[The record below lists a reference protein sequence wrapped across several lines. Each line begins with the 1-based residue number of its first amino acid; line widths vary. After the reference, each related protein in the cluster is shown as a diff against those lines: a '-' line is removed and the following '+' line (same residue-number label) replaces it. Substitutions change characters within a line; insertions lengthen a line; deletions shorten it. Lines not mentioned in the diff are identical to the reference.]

1 MQARGA
7 EVTPAMSA
15 GEYSGYR
22 RRLAASF
29 ALRVLGAGIII
40 YVWDDLEGFEKIIAI
55 AAAVFVVPGLG
66 TVKKL
71 FRPYDRYLRDTE
83 ILKDQ
88 RRREV

>member
-29 ALRVLGAGIII
+29 VLRVIGAGIII
-40 YVWDDLEGFEKIIAI
+40 FVWDDLEGFEKIIAI

-66 TVKKL
+66 TVKQL
-71 FRPYDRYLRDTE
+71 FRPYERYLRDTE
-83 ILKDQ
+83 ILKNQ

>member
-1 MQARGA
+1 MNA
-7 EVTPAMSA
+7 E
-15 GEYSGYR
+15 EYSSYR
-22 RRLAASF
+22 LRLAASF

-71 FRPYDRYLRDTE
+71 FRPYERYLRDTE
-83 ILKDQ
+83 ILKVQ
-88 RRREV
+88 TRREE